1 MGSVGFG
8 EIALIALVALL
19 VFGPDRL
26 PELSRKAGE
35 LLTKAR
41 EATRSF
47 TDALDNEV
55 GDATSSIRSLQAEY
69 QATKDEL
76 TSAAGTVL
84 NFDKAPDPDAGP
96 DQPTDETPLPSEQV
110 GTTTDDPA
118 SPTTD
123 GATPPPTDPTPGTTT
138 DDPTS
143 PASDQPPA
151 PTTDAEAAE

>member
-8 EIALIALVALL
+8 EIALIAIVALL

-47 TDALDNEV
+47 TDALDNEFEETT
-55 GDATSSIRSLQAEY
+55 APIRTLQSEY

-84 NFDKAPDPDAGP
+84 DFDVSTDTSPKSKPPSDDEPAP
-96 DQPTDETPLPSEQV
+96 SV
-110 GTTTDDPA
+110 
-118 SPTTD
+118 
-123 GATPPPTDPTPGTTT
+123 DPT
-138 DDPTS
+138 
-143 PASDQPPA
+143 ASGED
-151 PTTDAEAAE
+151 EASE